1 MVMRRSTVLTAAGA
15 GLVAAVVLTSAG
27 SVAMAAS
34 GDATPH
40 AVASA
45 VGIPSA
51 ARAGTAQG
59 ITAKGMTAQVVTTVP
74 DGPIGS
80 AIDCTGAGQ
89 YCFPDG
95 QSGVLFTITGS
106 GCQYDATIDWGDGST
121 PAAVTNY
128 QNGQVVDH
136 KYTKTGVYTVST
148 VSTVA
153 SADPGATCTGSSNS
167 WTGEVPVRIDVVPNW
182 VISQATPP
190 SSTQRAF
197 AIDASGTTVTP
208 PDTTLT
214 FDWSVWS
221 TGATST
227 GKVLNA
233 TFTCTG
239 TTQTQM
245 VTLNIHALRGTAN
258 KPFQTSFGVSVLPCS
273 LTVVPAFT
281 ATRTG
286 STATGTSYGFD
297 ASATTVTPS
306 DAQLSYSWA
315 FGDGGTATGPTASH
329 TYACTAAERTVS
341 VVLTA
346 TATWQGEQASA
357 TATKTVTV
365 DACTVIVV
373 PVPPHAVN
381 DNLVVPA
388 GTTVTGNVLTN
399 DSTGHAS
406 NGGPFRLRVVVSR
419 APQHG
424 RIVMNRAIAPA
435 AGAGSFSYAPAR
447 NFCGIDSATYTID
460 PPADPNGRLSS
471 SATIYFYVCGDNLPL
486 YLRGLA
492 RQAGQIGGRDAARI
506 ASLISSAAALIEQ
519 GNQPVA
525 ATQLQAALR
534 LERNALISAGI
545 RFALN

>member
-1 MVMRRSTVLTAAGA
+1 VS
-15 GLVAAVVLTSAG
+15 GLIAAVVLTSAG
-27 SVAMAAS
+27 AVAIAAS
-34 GDATPH
+34 GDTTPH
-40 AVASA
+40 TAASA
-45 VGIPSA
+45 VGIRSAAPAAA
-51 ARAGTAQG
+51 ARAGTAPG
-59 ITAKGMTAQVVTTVP
+59 IAPQAVTTVP

-80 AIDCTGAGQ
+80 TVDCTGAGD

-95 QSGVLFTITGS
+95 QSGVQFTITGS
-106 GCQYDATIDWGDGST
+106 GCTYDATIDWGDGST
-121 PAAVTNY
+121 PAVVTNY
-128 QNGQVVDH
+128 QNGQVVNH
-136 KYTKTGVYTVST
+136 QYTKTGVYTVST

-153 SADPGATCTGSSNS
+153 SADEGVTCTGNSNS
-167 WTGEVPVRIDVVPNW
+167 WTGEVPVRIDVVPHW
-182 VISQATPP
+182 AISQTTPP

-214 FDWSVWS
+214 FDWYVWS

-258 KPFQTSFGVSVLPCS
+258 KPFQTTFTVSVPPCS

-281 ATRTG
+281 ATKTG
-286 STATGTSYGFD
+286 STTTGTSYGFD
-297 ASATTVTPS
+297 ASGTTATPS

-315 FGDGGTATGPTASH
+315 FGDGSTATGPTASH
-329 TYACTAAERTVS
+329 TYACGTAERTVS

-346 TATWQGEQASA
+346 TATWQGVEASA
-357 TATKTVTV
+357 TATRNVTV

-373 PVPPHAVN
+373 PVPPHAV
-381 DNLVVPA
+381 DDSLVVPR

-399 DSTGHAS
+399 DSAGHAS
-406 NGGPFRLRVVVSR
+406 NGAPFRLRVTVSR
-419 APQHG
+419 GPQHG

-435 AGAGSFSYAPAR
+435 AGAGSFSFVPAR
-447 NFCGIDSATYTID
+447 NFCGVDSATYVID
-460 PPADPNGRLSS
+460 PPADPNGRLAS
-471 SATIYFYVCGDNLPL
+471 SATIYFYICGDNLPE

-492 RQAGQIGGRDAARI
+492 VQARQVGGRTAARI
-506 ASLISSAAALIEQ
+506 ASLINSAADLLEQ
-519 GNQPVA
+519 GNQSGA
-525 ATQLQAALR
+525 ATQLRTALG
-534 LERNALISAGI
+534 LERNALLIAGI
-545 RFALN
+545 KFALS